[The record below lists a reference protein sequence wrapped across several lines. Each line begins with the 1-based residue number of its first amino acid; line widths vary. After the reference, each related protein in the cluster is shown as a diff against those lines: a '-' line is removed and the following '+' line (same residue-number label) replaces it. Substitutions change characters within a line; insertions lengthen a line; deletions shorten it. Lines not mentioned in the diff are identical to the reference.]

1 MSVVVL
7 HPTGNPNVRGDIRA
21 LERAGCLAA
30 FYTTIAV
37 PPGLAQ
43 SGAWPAS
50 FRREL
55 SRRTFGELPQRKIV
69 TSPSRELL
77 RLAADRAGLRRL
89 TRHEVG
95 WASWDA
101 VYRTLDR
108 RLARDLETG
117 KVKASTV
124 LAYEDAAL
132 ESLRTAR
139 RLGFRSVYHLPIA
152 YWRVLYQ
159 LLVEERDRR
168 PEWAATLDGLVDS
181 PAKHERKDLELAQAD
196 CVVVASS
203 FTRQSLACC
212 PQAPSR
218 VEVAPYG
225 APPVVDRQYAPASEH
240 HRPLRALFVGHL
252 SQRKGLADLH
262 EAMRHVRGLVT
273 LTLIGPRTTQA
284 CAALDQVIQ
293 AHRWIPPVPHSRL
306 LELMAAHDVLVFPS
320 IVEGFGLV
328 ITEALS
334 CGLPVITTL
343 HTGGPDLMVN
353 GREGF
358 IVPIR
363 DPDAIADRL
372 TRLAEDRDLL
382 AAMSQ
387 AALETARRNSWQ
399 GYEERIVQIVAGAT
413 GSGTG

>member
-1 MSVVVL
+1 MTVVVA
-7 HPTGNPNVRGDIRA
+7 HPTGSPWVRSDIAA
-21 LERAGCLAA
+21 LDRAGRLTA

-37 PPGLAQ
+37 PPGVAQ
-43 SGAWPAS
+43 SGALPAS

-55 SRRTFGELPQRKIV
+55 ARRTFGELPQCNIV

-77 RLAADRAGLRRL
+77 RLAARAAGLSWL

-101 VYRTLDR
+101 VYRALDR
-108 RLARDLETG
+108 RLSRDLEVG
-117 KVKASTV
+117 KVEASTV

-132 ESLRTAR
+132 ESFRMAR
-139 RLGFRSVYHLPIA
+139 RLGLRSVYHLPIA
-152 YWRVLYQ
+152 YWRLLHQ
-159 LLVEERDRR
+159 LLAEERDRR
-168 PEWAATLDGLVDS
+168 PEWAATMEGLADS
-181 PAKHERKDLELAQAD
+181 PAKQQRKDLELAQAD

-203 FTRQSLACC
+203 FTRQSLAYC
-212 PQAPSR
+212 PELPKR
-218 VEVAPYG
+218 IEVAPYG
-225 APPVVDRQYAPASEH
+225 APPVVARERAPGDERG
-240 HRPLRALFVGHL
+240 RPLRALFVGHL
-252 SQRKGLADLH
+252 SQRKGVADLD
-262 EAMRHVRGLVT
+262 EAMRRVRGLVT
-273 LTLIGPRTTQA
+273 LTLVGPRTTEA
-284 CAALDQVIQ
+284 CAALDQAIQ
-293 AHRWIPPVPHSRL
+293 THRWIPHVAHSRL
-306 LELMAAHDVLVFPS
+306 LELMAAYDVLVFPS

-334 CGLPVITTL
+334 RGLPVITTP
-343 HTGGPDLMVN
+343 HTGGPDLMVD

-413 GSGTG
+413 GSGTA